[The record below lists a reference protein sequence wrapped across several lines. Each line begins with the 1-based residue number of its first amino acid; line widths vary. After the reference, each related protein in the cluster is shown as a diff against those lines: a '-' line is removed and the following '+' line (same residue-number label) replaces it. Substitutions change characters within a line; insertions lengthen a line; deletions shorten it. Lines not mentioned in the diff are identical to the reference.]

1 MDKLK
6 VRLVKVAVSI
16 IATAGQNGIG
26 NAVCQQGFQPDGEIQ
41 VIQIF
46 QKTVLPGVAKFF
58 QIIRQIVLRNDLA
71 HGTNLFHKGSPSFTL
86 NLERVTDRFQHRRL
100 ISRLHLPKLRLLRA
114 VSPRVGVRHVKD
126 ILEPCLKAGVV
137 Q

>member
-1 MDKLK
+1 MDELK
-6 VRLVKVAVSI
+6 VRFVEVAVSI
-16 IATAGQNGIG
+16 IAATGQHSIG
-26 NAVCQQGFQPDGEIQ
+26 DAVAEQGFQPDGKIQ

-46 QKTVLPGVAKFF
+46 QKAVASGAAQLI
-58 QIIRQIVLRNDLA
+58 QIIGQIVLRNDLA

-86 NLERVTDRFQHRRL
+86 NLERVADRFQHSRL
-100 ISRLHLPKLRLLRA
+100 ISRLHLPKLRLLWA

-126 ILEPCLKAGVV
+126 ILEPCLKAGIV

>member
-16 IATAGQNGIG
+16 IAATGQHGIG
-26 NAVCQQGFQPDGEIQ
+26 DAVAEQGFQPDGKLQ

-46 QKTVLPGVAKFF
+46 QKAVASGAARLI
-58 QIIRQIVLRNDLA
+58 QIIGQIVVRHGLA
-71 HGTNLFHKGSPSFTL
+71 
-86 NLERVTDRFQHRRL
+86 DRFQHSRL
-100 ISRLHLPKLRLLRA
+100 ISRLHLPKLRLLWA